1 MAVRVK
7 TLALLKRNLSTIS
20 VQGTCRTNL
29 YKSVHFLWFFFL
41 ISLLDFQQSTYSSE
55 TSLQSDR
62 FIVKSYA
69 MELNSPKATCHNSS
83 TLSKS
88 LTAFPQ
94 LFKQSFQGWLLQI
107 FNFQCGNFMQYIR
120 FDLGPNQFYRV

>member
-1 MAVRVK
+1 M
-7 TLALLKRNLSTIS
+7 I
-20 VQGTCRTNL
+20 
-29 YKSVHFLWFFFL
+29 FFL

-69 MELNSPKATCHNSS
+69 MELNSPKATYHNSS

-94 LFKQSFQGWLLQI
+94 LFKQSSQG
-107 FNFQCGNFMQYIR
+107 
-120 FDLGPNQFYRV
+120 